1 MTTDSKLR
9 KNALGPVHAVAI
21 GVAGTAPSYS
31 IAASTAALVGAV
43 GALAP
48 ASLFYCGLIMVGIT
62 FAFVHLNRVYPDSG
76 ASYAWVGRIL
86 HRDLGFLT
94 GWAVLVSSA
103 LFMVSAT
110 IPAATATLLLIA
122 PDSAPSKL
130 HVLGVAACW
139 LIAVSVV
146 VVRGM
151 HFTGVVQTF
160 MTAIEITVLGGL
172 TAVALLR
179 HGPQLAER
187 LTWAAFAPA
196 AFTPESFAAGA
207 VIALFFFWGWD
218 VTLNVSEETRDS
230 GRTPGLAASFAML
243 VIVCAFMAF
252 AIVTLAVLS
261 EPEIQKSG
269 ANIVF
274 AVAEKLVPRPWSY
287 LAVLAVM
294 LSSVGTLETSLL
306 QFARTM
312 FAKARAGEMHQRWS
326 SVHPRWQTP
335 HLATWLV
342 SALGLLL
349 LLFSLAF
356 PDIDSLLKASINAIG
371 LEIAFYY
378 GLTAVACAWHFR
390 RDAKH
395 SARILL
401 LAVAW
406 PLASA
411 IALWVAA
418 ALAVRTMDT
427 ATLSIGIGG
436 LMAGLLPLAWLRIS
450 SANAPVH

>member
-1 MTTDSKLR
+1 M
-9 KNALGPVHAVAI
+9 
-21 GVAGTAPSYS
+21 
-31 IAASTAALVGAV
+31 
-43 GALAP
+43 
-48 ASLFYCGLIMVGIT
+48 
-62 FAFVHLNRVYPDSG
+62 
-76 ASYAWVGRIL
+76 
-86 HRDLGFLT
+86 
-94 GWAVLVSSA
+94 
-103 LFMVSAT
+103 
-110 IPAATATLLLIA
+110 
-122 PDSAPSKL
+122 
-130 HVLGVAACW
+130 
-139 LIAVSVV
+139 
-146 VVRGM
+146 
-151 HFTGVVQTF
+151 
-160 MTAIEITVLGGL
+160 
-172 TAVALLR
+172 
-179 HGPQLAER
+179 
-187 LTWAAFAPA
+187 
-196 AFTPESFAAGA
+196 
-207 VIALFFFWGWD
+207 
-218 VTLNVSEETRDS
+218 
-230 GRTPGLAASFAML
+230 
-243 VIVCAFMAF
+243 
-252 AIVTLAVLS
+252 TLAVLS

-326 SVHPRWQTP
+326 TVHPRWQTP

-378 GLTAVACAWHFR
+378 GLTAAACAWHFR

-436 LMAGLLPLAWLRIS
+436 LMAGLLPLAWLRIG
-450 SANAPVH
+450 SASAPVH